1 MAAGEAVIVQSAG
14 AWADQGH
21 RAFQALSAKLP
32 PGARPELRELDA
44 VDHDL
49 FATLIE
55 ALVALQEVTGVAV
68 ADELVELAGLR
79 PAAKVLGLP

>member
-1 MAAGEAVIVQSAG
+1 MTGEAAIFQSAG

-21 RAFQALSAKLP
+21 RAYQALAAKAP
-32 PGARPELRELDA
+32 PGRYELRDLDA

-55 ALVALQEVTGVAV
+55 ALVALAPVTGVRV

-79 PAAKVLGLP
+79 PAAEVLP